1 MVFIIILLS
10 RRIKMSK
17 KTLGVIVGV
26 NGAVT
31 TAAITIV
38 GLVAPDKAPV
48 IQGII
53 SAVSACVDGICLAFI
68 KNGALPNGQ
77 ETEQKTEQKTEEVK

>member
-1 MVFIIILLS
+1 MN
-10 RRIKMSK
+10 K
-17 KTLGVIVGV
+17 KTLGIIIGV

-53 SAVSACVDGICLAFI
+53 SAVSACIDGICLVFI
-68 KNGALPNGQ
+68 KNGQ
-77 ETEQKTEQKTEEVK
+77 VEEKK

>member
-1 MVFIIILLS
+1 
-10 RRIKMSK
+10 MSK

-68 KNGALPNGQ
+68 KNGALPNGDLPKEQ
-77 ETEQKTEQKTEEVK
+77 EKKEEEVK

>member
-1 MVFIIILLS
+1 
-10 RRIKMSK
+10 MSK

-77 ETEQKTEQKTEEVK
+77 ETEQETEQKTEEVK

>member
-10 RRIKMSK
+10 RRLKMSK

-77 ETEQKTEQKTEEVK
+77 ETEQETEQKTEEVK

>member
-1 MVFIIILLS
+1 MN
-10 RRIKMSK
+10 K
-17 KTLGVIVGV
+17 KTLGIIVGV

-38 GLVAPDKAPV
+38 GLVAPDKAPI

-53 SAVSACVDGICLAFI
+53 SAVSACIDGICLVFI
-68 KNGALPNGQ
+68 KNGQ
-77 ETEQKTEQKTEEVK
+77 VEEKK

>member
-1 MVFIIILLS
+1 MN
-10 RRIKMSK
+10 K
-17 KTLGVIVGV
+17 KTLGIIVGI

-48 IQGII
+48 IQGVI
-53 SAVSACVDGICLAFI
+53 SAVSACVDGVCLVFI
-68 KNGALPNGQ
+68 KNGQ
-77 ETEQKTEQKTEEVK
+77 IEEKK

>member
-1 MVFIIILLS
+1 
-10 RRIKMSK
+10 MSK

-53 SAVSACVDGICLAFI
+53 SAVSACVDGICLVFI
-68 KNGALPNGQ
+68 KNGALPNGALPNGALPNGQ
-77 ETEQKTEQKTEEVK
+77 ETEKVK

>member
-1 MVFIIILLS
+1 MN
-10 RRIKMSK
+10 K
-17 KTLGVIVGV
+17 KTLGIIVGI

-48 IQGII
+48 IQGVI
-53 SAVSACVDGICLAFI
+53 SAVSACIDGVCLVFI
-68 KNGALPNGQ
+68 KNGQL
-77 ETEQKTEQKTEEVK
+77 EEKK

>member
-1 MVFIIILLS
+1 MN
-10 RRIKMSK
+10 K
-17 KTLGVIVGV
+17 KTLGIIVGV

-38 GLVAPDKAPV
+38 GFVAPDKAPI

-53 SAVSACVDGICLAFI
+53 SAVSACIDGICLVFI
-68 KNGALPNGQ
+68 KNGQ
-77 ETEQKTEQKTEEVK
+77 IEEKK

>member
-1 MVFIIILLS
+1 
-10 RRIKMSK
+10 MSK

-31 TAAITIV
+31 TAAVTIV

-53 SAVSACVDGICLAFI
+53 SAVSACVDGICLVFI
-68 KNGALPNGQ
+68 KNGALPNGALPNGALPNG
-77 ETEQKTEQKTEEVK
+77 QKTEEVK

>member
-1 MVFIIILLS
+1 MN
-10 RRIKMSK
+10 K
-17 KTLGVIVGV
+17 KTLGIIVGV

-48 IQGII
+48 IQGVI
-53 SAVSACVDGICLAFI
+53 SAVSACVDGVCLAFI
-68 KNGALPNGQ
+68 KNGQ
-77 ETEQKTEQKTEEVK
+77 IEEKK

>member
-1 MVFIIILLS
+1 
-10 RRIKMSK
+10 MSK
-17 KTLGVIVGV
+17 KTLGIIIGV

-38 GLVAPDKAPV
+38 GLVAPDKAPL

-53 SAVSACVDGICLAFI
+53 SAVSACIDGICLVFI
-68 KNGALPNGQ
+68 KNGQ
-77 ETEQKTEQKTEEVK
+77 IEEKK

>member
-1 MVFIIILLS
+1 
-10 RRIKMSK
+10 MSK

-31 TAAITIV
+31 TAAVTIV

-53 SAVSACVDGICLAFI
+53 SAISACVDGICLVFI
-68 KNGALPNGQ
+68 KNGALPNGALPNGALPNG
-77 ETEQKTEQKTEEVK
+77 QKTEEVK

>member
-1 MVFIIILLS
+1 
-10 RRIKMSK
+10 MSK
-17 KTLGVIVGV
+17 KTLGIIIGI

-38 GLVAPDKAPV
+38 GLVAPDKAPI

-53 SAVSACVDGICLAFI
+53 SAVSACIDGICLVFI
-68 KNGALPNGQ
+68 KNGQ
-77 ETEQKTEQKTEEVK
+77 IEEKK

>member
-1 MVFIIILLS
+1 MNKKKLGIII
-10 RRIKMSK
+10 
-17 KTLGVIVGV
+17 GV

-53 SAVSACVDGICLAFI
+53 SAISACIDGICLVFI
-68 KNGALPNGQ
+68 KNGQ
-77 ETEQKTEQKTEEVK
+77 IEEKK

>member
-1 MVFIIILLS
+1 MN
-10 RRIKMSK
+10 K
-17 KTLGVIVGV
+17 KTLGIIIGV
-26 NGAVT
+26 NGAIT

-53 SAVSACVDGICLAFI
+53 SAVSACIDGICLVFI
-68 KNGALPNGQ
+68 KNGQ
-77 ETEQKTEQKTEEVK
+77 IEEKK

>member
-1 MVFIIILLS
+1 
-10 RRIKMSK
+10 MSK

-68 KNGALPNGQ
+68 KNGALPNGDLPS
-77 ETEQKTEQKTEEVK
+77 EPAKKEEEVK